1 VDQARWPTFG
11 QLLQYLRD
19 LGFTV
24 GPGQPGYVRC
34 EHVGEGS
41 WFVFRDRDPDTPSR
55 EVELLDAK
63 VQLTGRGFVTDEEFA
78 RFWNQRIRITS

>member
-1 VDQARWPTFG
+1 MEATHWPTFG
-11 QLLQYLRD
+11 QLLQYLRA

-24 GPGQPGYVRC
+24 GPGRPGYVRG
-34 EHVGEGS
+34 EHPEEGS
-41 WFVFRDRDPDTPSR
+41 WFVFRDRDQSTPAR

-63 VQLTGRGFVTDEEFA
+63 VQLTQRGFVTEQEFA